1 MQCMPL
7 GGRRLLE
14 YLLGRL
20 DKLLLWPADLAVDVY
35 PRISV
40 EVFGGDQAT
49 GADQPEHP
57 VGVGAPATL
66 PIYRGTPPEMVQYLL
81 DHTSIQLTLNG
92 YSHWMPSMGRAA
104 AENRDEAFW

>member
-7 GGRRLLE
+7 GGRRLRE

-40 EVFGGDQAT
+40 EVFG
-49 GADQPEHP
+49 ADQPEHP
-57 VGVGAPATL
+57 VVVGAPATL

-92 YSHWMPSMGRAA
+92 YSHWMPLMGRAA